1 MNSAVV
7 ELFDGVDDLI
17 RRVAHTECPETRKVR
32 ARVHAALVAARKAFD
47 NVVKTAPTPSPS
59 QPLPV
64 AAATEDD
71 THPFD
76 GTPTQALDGTAT
88 QALDGT
94 VTQAL
99 GVALLLG
106 LGLGLMVDS

>member
-32 ARVHAALVAARKAFD
+32 ARVHAALVAARNAFD

-76 GTPTQALDGTAT
+76 GTPTQALDGT
-88 QALDGT
+88 

>member
-1 MNSAVV
+1 MNAAVV

-76 GTPTQALDGTAT
+76 GTAT

>member
-71 THPFD
+71 THP
-76 GTPTQALDGTAT
+76 LDGTTT

>member
-1 MNSAVV
+1 MNAAVV

-32 ARVHAALVAARKAFD
+32 ARVHAALVAARNA
-47 NVVKTAPTPSPS
+47 ARSPS

-64 AAATEDD
+64 APAVAPDDD
-71 THPFD
+71 TQ
-76 GTPTQALDGTAT
+76 T
-88 QALDGT
+88 
-94 VTQAL
+94 L

-106 LGLGLMVDS
+106 LGLGLMTDSRN

>member
-76 GTPTQALDGTAT
+76 GTAT

>member
-1 MNSAVV
+1 MNAAVV
-7 ELFDGVDDLI
+7 ELFEGVDDLI

-32 ARVHAALVAARKAFD
+32 ARVHAALVAARNAFD
-47 NVVKTAPTPSPS
+47 NVVKTAPAPS

-64 AAATEDD
+64 APAAELDD
-71 THPFD
+71 DRQTF
-76 GTPTQALDGTAT
+76 GTPPQT
-88 QALDGT
+88 
-94 VTQAL
+94 L

>member
-71 THPFD
+71 THP
-76 GTPTQALDGTAT
+76 LDGTAT

>member
-76 GTPTQALDGTAT
+76 GTPTQALDGT
-88 QALDGT
+88 

>member
-76 GTPTQALDGTAT
+76 GTAT

-94 VTQAL
+94 VTHAL

>member
-47 NVVKTAPTPSPS
+47 NVVKTAPAPSPS

-71 THPFD
+71 THPF
-76 GTPTQALDGTAT
+76 DGTAT